1 MRLDKKLLLHDSE
14 QNRKDNLEKGLKVLN
29 FLQDLKM
36 DNLLGRVGGKEL
48 PVETLNTMDIFSKG
62 GLNFKKFLYICTQSL
77 H

>member
-36 DNLLGRVGGKEL
+36 DNLLGRVGGKED
-48 PVETLNTMDIFSKG
+48 PLNCQLRHLIPWTY
-62 GLNFKKFLYICTQSL
+62 FLKEG
-77 H
+77 